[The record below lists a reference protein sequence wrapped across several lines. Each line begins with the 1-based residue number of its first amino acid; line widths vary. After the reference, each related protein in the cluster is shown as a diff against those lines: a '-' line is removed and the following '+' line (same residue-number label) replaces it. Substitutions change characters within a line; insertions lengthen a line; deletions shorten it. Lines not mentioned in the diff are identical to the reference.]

1 MNMRELN
8 LTLLLTFFISNTA
21 SASLITKY
29 LNDELT
35 APAIAQLLLK
45 DPTSFES
52 NIDQMHREV
61 QSLDLNDLEKNKISV
76 LDKNLT
82 QAANQY
88 NLEVKN
94 YNKRVR
100 VGGFIVGALVAG
112 GIVYN
117 INSPAGWFVS
127 AEKAAAARINGF
139 GYFTQQIF
147 AITIS
152 LVAGG
157 IGGVTTVW
165 IGDHTYTKSEIEVI
179 NRANT
184 FVD

>member
-1 MNMRELN
+1 MSIRQLN
-8 LTLLLTFFISNTA
+8 ITLLLTFLISNTA
-21 SASLITKY
+21 SASLIKKY

-52 NIDQMHREV
+52 NIDKMHREV
-61 QSLDLNDLEKNKISV
+61 QSLELNELEKNKISV

-88 NLEVKN
+88 NQEVKN
-94 YNKRVR
+94 YNRRVR
-100 VGGFIVGALVAG
+100 VGGFIVGALIAG
-112 GIVYN
+112 VVYN
-117 INSPAGWFVS
+117 INSPTGWFVS
-127 AEKAAAARINGF
+127 AEKAAASRINGF

-165 IGDHTYTKSEIEVI
+165 VGDRTYTKSEIEVI
-179 NRANT
+179 NRANN